1 MKEGTKIALSC
12 ILSTILVLA
21 ILFGAVVLFFAC
33 DTENHRKYF
42 KSVDFVC
49 TAEEFEEEYYP
60 LYYAEI
66 QRLKEKYGL
75 EYQEHID
82 KTKKHEN
89 SVEID
94 MYFYCEEYTVIIKM
108 DGGGAYSTYTAS
120 LYYYGNG
127 ELTPDYEKCSDSV
140 NFLNDFTNYVA
151 YDAITEKNCFSE
163 LLEKAKSDEKKFAS
177 EYLHF
182 DDFVGYV
189 EYRVN
194 LKPSKKTGGYYYMKE
209 FNKELEKECYYFEFH
224 GILKDIKQ

>member
-12 ILSTILVLA
+12 ILITILVLA

-66 QRLKEKYGL
+66 QRLKEQYGL
-75 EYQEHID
+75 EYKEHID
-82 KTKKHEN
+82 KGMSGDKSYK
-89 SVEID
+89 VE
-94 MYFYCEEYTVIIKM
+94 MYFYCQEYTVRIYM
-108 DGGGAYSTYTAS
+108 NGGGAYSTYTAG
-120 LYYYGNG
+120 LYYYGSSN
-127 ELTPDYEKCSDSV
+127 LPTDYEGCGDAV

-163 LLEKAKSDEKKFAS
+163 LFEEAKSDENKFAS
-177 EYLHF
+177 EHLHF
-182 DDFVGYV
+182 DDFIGNVQYI
-189 EYRVN
+189 VN
-194 LKPSKKTGGYYYMKE
+194 LNPSKDTGGYYYMKE

>member
-1 MKEGTKIALSC
+1 MKEGTKIALIC
-12 ILSTILVLA
+12 ILGVILTLAVLLGS
-21 ILFGAVVLFFAC
+21 IILFFAC
-33 DTENHRKYF
+33 DTENHREYF

-75 EYQEHID
+75 EYKEHID
-82 KTKKHEN
+82 KGMSGDKSYK
-89 SVEID
+89 VE
-94 MYFYCEEYTVIIKM
+94 MYFYCQEYTVRIRM
-108 DGGGAYSTYTAS
+108 NGGGAYSTYTAG

-127 ELTPDYEKCSDSV
+127 ELTPDYEKCSDAV
-140 NFLNDFTNYVA
+140 NLLIDFTNYVA

-163 LLEKAKSDEKKFAS
+163 LFEKAKSDENMYAS
-177 EYLHF
+177 EHLHF
-182 DDFVGYV
+182 DDFIGNVQYK
-189 EYRVN
+189 VN
-194 LKPSKKTGGYYYMKE
+194 LKLSKDTGGYYYMKE